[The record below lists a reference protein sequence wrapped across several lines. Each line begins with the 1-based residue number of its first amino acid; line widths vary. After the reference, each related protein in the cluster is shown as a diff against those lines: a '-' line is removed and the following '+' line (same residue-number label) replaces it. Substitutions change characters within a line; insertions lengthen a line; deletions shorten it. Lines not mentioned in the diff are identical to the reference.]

1 MSAPACPHS
10 RLPARSLCRAEAAV
24 VAALLHDVL
33 DDTDAD
39 LAEIQELFGEQVG
52 VRAVP
57 AGPAAPAG
65 LALQAVLC
73 C

>member
-1 MSAPACPHS
+1 
-10 RLPARSLCRAEAAV
+10 V